1 MYFQQFYLTCLSHA
15 SYMLGSEGVAV
26 VVDPQRDVSLYIDEA
41 AQQGLKIEHVIET
54 HLHADFVSG
63 HRELAERTGA
73 KIYLGAR
80 AGATFPR
87 VDVRDGDEIRFGR
100 VVLRFLETPGHTIE
114 SVSIAVTDLDR
125 RETPYAVLTGD
136 TLFIGDVGRPD
147 LAPDLT
153 PQQLAGMLF
162 DSLHRKLLPLGD
174 DVEVYPAHGA
184 GSLCGKQ
191 MRPERQSTIGKERAL
206 KYALRP
212 ASKDEFVRLLTAELP
227 ERPGYFAL
235 DAEINRSGA
244 PALTEQKPIPELTA
258 DQLPP
263 GAIILD
269 TRPSQQFFNGHIPG
283 AVHIALGGQYASFA
297 ATILGLDKDIVLVAE
312 DEEHLDESRMRLA
325 RVGLERVVGTL
336 KGGMQQWT
344 GPVAEIHQISVE
356 DLRRE
361 AVDLQ
366 IVDVRRE
373 PEFAGGHIDGAKLMP
388 LHKLESLISTLDRER
403 PIAVHCKGGYRSAIA
418 CSLIQRAGYD
428 NVMNVMGGFDAW
440 VACGL
445 PIRPPADTP
454 AARTPSR
461 SASSS
466 APAAAAP
473 GVSGA

>member
-1 MYFQQFYLTCLSHA
+1 VYFQQFYLACLSHA
-15 SYMLGSEGVAV
+15 SYMLGSEGIAA

-41 AQQGLKIEHVIET
+41 AEQGLKIEYVIET

-80 AGATFPR
+80 AGATFPH
-87 VDVRDGDEIRFGR
+87 VDVRDGDEIQFGR

-114 SVSIAVTDLDR
+114 SISIAVTDLDR

-153 PQQLAGMLF
+153 PQQLAAMLY

-206 KYALRP
+206 NYALRP
-212 ASKDEFVRLLTAELP
+212 QSKEQFVRLLTAELP

-235 DAEINRSGA
+235 DAELNRSGA
-244 PALTEQKPIPELTA
+244 PSLTEMQALPELSP
-258 DQLPP
+258 DQFPA
-263 GAIILD
+263 GAIVLD
-269 TRPSQQFFNGHIPG
+269 TRPSQQFFAGHIPG

-297 ATILGLDKDIVLVAE
+297 ATILGLDKEIVLVAE
-312 DEEHLDESRMRLA
+312 DEEHLEESRLRLA
-325 RVGLERVVGTL
+325 RVGIERVVGSL
-336 KGGMQQWT
+336 KGGMQKWT
-344 GPVAEIHQISVE
+344 GPVAENYQISVE
-356 DLRRE
+356 DLNRE
-361 AVDLQ
+361 MADVQ

-373 PEFAGGHIDGAKLMP
+373 AEFAAGHIEGARLMP
-388 LHKLESLISTLDRER
+388 LHKLESMVAGLSKDR
-403 PIAVHCKGGYRSAIA
+403 PIVVHCKGGYRSAIG
-418 CSLIQRAGYD
+418 CSLIQRAGFE

-440 VACGL
+440 TACGL
-445 PIRPPADTP
+445 QVAH
-454 AARTPSR
+454 
-461 SASSS
+461 
-466 APAAAAP
+466 
-473 GVSGA
+473 

>member
-26 VVDPQRDVSLYIDEA
+26 VVDPQRDVNLYIDEA
-41 AQQGLKIEHVIET
+41 EAQGLKIQYVIET

-63 HRELAERTGA
+63 HRELAEKTGA
-73 KIYLGAR
+73 KIYLGAK
-80 AGATFPR
+80 AGATFPH
-87 VDVRDGDEIRFGR
+87 VDVKDGDEIRFGR
-100 VVLRFLETPGHTIE
+100 LILKFLETPGHTIE

-162 DSLHRKLLPLGD
+162 DSLHQKLLPLGD

-191 MRPERQSTIGKERAL
+191 MRPERQSTVGKEKAL
-206 KYALRP
+206 NYALRP
-212 ASKDEFVRLLTAELP
+212 SSKEDFVRLLTAELP
-227 ERPGYFAL
+227 ERPGYFAQ

-244 PALTEQKPIPELTA
+244 AALTEMLALP
-258 DQLPP
+258 QLDPQEVLERQRRDSV
-263 GAIILD
+263 ILD
-269 TRPSQQFFNGHIPG
+269 TRPSQQFFAGHIPG

-297 ATILGLDKDIVLVAE
+297 ATILGLDREIVLVAE
-312 DEEHLDESRMRLA
+312 DEEHLEESRMRLA
-325 RVGLERVVGTL
+325 RVGMEKVVGSL
-336 KGGMQQWT
+336 KGGMQAWT

-356 DLRRE
+356 DLNRDK
-361 AVDLQ
+361 ADVQ

-373 PEFAGGHIDGAKLMP
+373 GEFAGGHIDGAVLMP
-388 LHKLESLISTLDRER
+388 LHKLESLTKYLRHDM

-418 CSLIQRAGYD
+418 ASLIQRAGSE
-428 NVMNVMGGFDAW
+428 NVINVMGGFDAW

-445 PIRPPADTP
+445 PVSED
-454 AARTPSR
+454 AARL
-461 SASSS
+461 SA
-466 APAAAAP
+466 
-473 GVSGA
+473 G